1 MAVVSAALL
10 QARAEG
16 ALAELYAQT
25 RCVPVPAH
33 HPVAC
38 LYNPPLHTAASPH
51 GEGGASALPPPP
63 RRAADEARPRELA
76 AALVLQKYGRGYLVR
91 KRLDRFRCVRGVGGA
106 HGRHA
111 LREKRTC
118 PPPALLP
125 ASTLAG
131 AHKQGLST
139 RKR

>member
-38 LYNPPLHTAASPH
+38 LYHPLFAHCRIPARRRGGKRAATTAA
-51 GEGGASALPPPP
+51 
-63 RRAADEARPRELA
+63 
-76 AALVLQKYGRGYLVR
+76 
-91 KRLDRFRCVRGVGGA
+91 
-106 HGRHA
+106 
-111 LREKRTC
+111 
-118 PPPALLP
+118 
-125 ASTLAG
+125 
-131 AHKQGLST
+131 QGC
-139 RKR
+139 